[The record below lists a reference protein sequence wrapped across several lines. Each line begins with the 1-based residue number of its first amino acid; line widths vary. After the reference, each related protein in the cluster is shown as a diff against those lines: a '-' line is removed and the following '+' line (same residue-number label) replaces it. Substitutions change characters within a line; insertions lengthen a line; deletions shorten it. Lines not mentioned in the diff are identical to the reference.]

1 MTSPCFQV
9 EVVTKAPSNG
19 GSAVEIHR
27 YMAAGS
33 CIGVEVWQ
41 PSGLLGKQLEAELTS
56 LVCASHTGKPNIPY
70 PRAFLESKPKSVVF
84 SFHSKCSTCSVC
96 GRIETLK
103 QAMSSMMCWQ
113 ETVHLEFRF
122 SCLTMLVALFIS

>member
-19 GSAVEIHR
+19 GSAIEIHR

-41 PSGLLGKQLEAELTS
+41 PSDLLGDSLEAELTS
-56 LVCASHTGKPNIPY
+56 LVCASI
-70 PRAFLESKPKSVVF
+70 ALSV
-84 SFHSKCSTCSVC
+84 KCSASEAINIIHDVATNRQC
-96 GRIETLK
+96 ILN
-103 QAMSSMMCWQ
+103 
-113 ETVHLEFRF
+113 LEPIQSF
-122 SCLTMLVALFIS
+122 